1 MTHTDGQRCGTINV
15 LGDVLTGRC
24 CPFFQIQA
32 SHEEEK
38 DKTDHQCSV
47 NESKKPYKV
56 CCLDRGPVAC
66 QEKYFGFTVHRCCIN
81 STALPDASGIGNG
94 STPEACSHPERDRMH
109 PCCDGFVCNL
119 RTGACQACVGEG
131 KEGDAEVMYDGC
143 CYTAFA
149 KNRMLIDVDAS
160 SQETKG
166 VCHRHNGSAEA
177 VKEVRM
183 RNIARTIDIASKNSK
198 KKVVPYF

>member
-1 MTHTDGQRCGTINV
+1 MTHAARQRCGTV
-15 LGDVLTGRC
+15 DVMGDVLTGRC

-66 QEKYFGFTVHRCCIN
+66 QEKYFGFTVNRCCIN
-81 STALPDASGIGNG
+81 STAPPDASGVGSG
-94 STPEACSHPERDRMH
+94 STPEACVVQKKGVK

-131 KEGDAEVMYDGC
+131 KEGDEDVMYDGC
-143 CYTAFA
+143 CYSKTVEEG
-149 KNRMLIDVDAS
+149 MLIGPFFPYQS
-160 SQETKG
+160 KG
-166 VCHRHNGSAEA
+166 VCRRVNGPEKYSSDDIHR
-177 VKEVRM
+177 
-183 RNIARTIDIASKNSK
+183 RNHYRILTIG
-198 KKVVPYF
+198 